1 MKTMNDAFHLVSLL
15 IVTLF
20 LAACATSSHVI
31 VGTTRPPISPD
42 QVRIYFKPPA
52 RFEEVAVLDASSK
65 NSWAITDQGKTDKA
79 MQRLKEEA
87 AKLGANGILLRG
99 VGDQYGGSVSSG
111 TATATAYGNT
121 ATGFG
126 TGMAVPVMHKE
137 ASGVA
142 IYVLEE
148 QQADTV
154 PPIPKAS
161 TKDRL
166 KELESLRQEGLIT
179 QETYEKRRDEILK
192 GL

>member
-1 MKTMNDAFHLVSLL
+1 
-15 IVTLF
+15 
-20 LAACATSSHVI
+20 
-31 VGTTRPPISPD
+31 
-42 QVRIYFKPPA
+42 
-52 RFEEVAVLDASSK
+52 
-65 NSWAITDQGKTDKA
+65 
-79 MQRLKEEA
+79 
-87 AKLGANGILLRG
+87 
-99 VGDQYGGSVSSG
+99 
-111 TATATAYGNT
+111 
-121 ATGFG
+121 
-126 TGMAVPVMHKE
+126 MAVPVMHKE

>member
-1 MKTMNDAFHLVSLL
+1 MKDTLHQVPLL

-42 QVRIYFKPPA
+42 QVRLYFTPPA
-52 RFEEVAVLDASSK
+52 RFEEVAILDSSSK
-65 NSWAITDQGKTDKA
+65 NSWAVTDQGKMDKA
-79 MQRLKEEA
+79 IQRLKEEA
-87 AKLGANGILLRG
+87 AKLGANGVLLRG
-99 VGDQYGGSVSSG
+99 AGDQYGGSVTTG
-111 TATATAYGNT
+111 TATAVAYGNT

-126 TGMAVPVMHKE
+126 TGLAVPVMHKA

-142 IYVLEE
+142 IYVIED
-148 QQADTV
+148 QQADMV
-154 PPIPKAS
+154 PSMPKAS